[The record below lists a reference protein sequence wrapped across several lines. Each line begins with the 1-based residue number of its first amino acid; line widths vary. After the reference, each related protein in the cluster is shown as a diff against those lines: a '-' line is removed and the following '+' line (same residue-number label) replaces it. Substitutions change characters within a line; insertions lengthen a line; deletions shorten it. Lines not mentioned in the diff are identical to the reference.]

1 MFFHNV
7 DRAYSQRRDGR
18 TAFAGPRHTSRMV
31 PKRNA
36 GAVGTS
42 APAVC
47 LTIEGQGP
55 SLELLQR
62 LNTSRVSASPHT
74 QIQSGSTCP
83 KGEPTIVI
91 NVGPVSGTRGTAPQ
105 FPSRRRLRSI
115 LGKLRQLVLT
125 RLGLGLGSRVS
136 ASTDSYGLPGLASTG
151 VPNGRR
157 FTLAAKLVGQSEENT
172 FLYPPGFIDNS
183 TRARSIR

>member
-1 MFFHNV
+1 MSELATRVGDYVF
-7 DRAYSQRRDGR
+7 SQCGPGILKRRNGR

-62 LNTSRVSASPHT
+62 LNTSRASASPHT
-74 QIQSGSTCP
+74 QIQSGSTCR

-91 NVGPVSGTRGTAPQ
+91 NVGPVSWYAWNRATVSVEKTTTIDSRPITTTRTH
-105 FPSRRRLRSI
+105 
-115 LGKLRQLVLT
+115 T
-125 RLGLGLGSRVS
+125 LGLGLGES
-136 ASTDSYGLPGLASTG
+136 G
-151 VPNGRR
+151 
-157 FTLAAKLVGQSEENT
+157 
-172 FLYPPGFIDNS
+172 
-183 TRARSIR
+183 

>member
-1 MFFHNV
+1 MSELATRVGDYVF
-7 DRAYSQRRDGR
+7 SQCGPGILKRRNGR

-55 SLELLQR
+55 SLELLHR
-62 LNTSRVSASPHT
+62 LNTSRASASPHT

-91 NVGPVSGTRGTAPQ
+91 NVGPVSWYAWNRATVSVEKTTTRFSANYDNSYSHAWAWAWGVGLARPLTHTVCPAWHQ
-105 FPSRRRLRSI
+105 LESRMAANLRFGKASRSVRREYFSIPSRI
-115 LGKLRQLVLT
+115 H
-125 RLGLGLGSRVS
+125 
-136 ASTDSYGLPGLASTG
+136 
-151 VPNGRR
+151 
-157 FTLAAKLVGQSEENT
+157 
-172 FLYPPGFIDNS
+172 
-183 TRARSIR
+183 